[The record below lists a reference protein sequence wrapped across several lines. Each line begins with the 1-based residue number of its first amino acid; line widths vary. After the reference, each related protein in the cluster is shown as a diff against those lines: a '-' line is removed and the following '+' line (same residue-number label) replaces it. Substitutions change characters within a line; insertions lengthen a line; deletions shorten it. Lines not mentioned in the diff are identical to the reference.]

1 MREMDIDT
9 RIITGV
15 TTIGCKRATCVDTMS
30 HGFIPIV
37 IDDACGDRHESPH
50 LANLF
55 DMNAKYADV
64 VNEAEA
70 IEYLKLRG
78 KN

>member
-1 MREMDIDT
+1 
-9 RIITGV
+9 
-15 TTIGCKRATCVDTMS
+15 MS

-37 IDDACGDRHESPH
+37 VEDACGDRHESPH
-50 LANLF
+50 IANLF

-70 IEYLKLRG
+70 IDYLKLCG